1 MIPGTVVRCTDF
13 EGNWQML
20 CGVKSDKNA
29 KPAQVEVGVG
39 AVLGN
44 KRWSNIIYHYLKM
57 TTNHFKITPTGVS
70 MFF

>member
-1 MIPGTVVRCTDF
+1 
-13 EGNWQML
+13 ML

-44 KRWSNIIYHYLKM
+44 KRWFNIIYHYLKLLQ
-57 TTNHFKITPTGVS
+57 ITLR
-70 MFF
+70 